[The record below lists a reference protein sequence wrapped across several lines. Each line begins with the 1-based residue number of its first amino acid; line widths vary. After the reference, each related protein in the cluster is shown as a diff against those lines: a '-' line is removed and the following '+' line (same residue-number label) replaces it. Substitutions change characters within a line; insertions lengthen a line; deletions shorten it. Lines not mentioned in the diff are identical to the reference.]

1 MKTSENQNTRT
12 PNQETGNQ
20 TNNQNPQVRTNQN
33 QQPTA
38 TNQPTTTN
46 QPTATNQ
53 PTNTNQPTT
62 TNQNTQI
69 PNPGKQPSPGQDPI
83 RKQPHVDPDPT
94 APSPDEKRTDPYATK
109 NPSERTNSND
119 LKEQQDKD
127 AYPTGKS
134 KDTSVNETSH
144 KPTNVNP
151 ATERNSDRNNID
163 RETTK

>member
-1 MKTSENQNTRT
+1 MKTSENQNTRN
-12 PNQETGNQ
+12 PNQETGNPTQ
-20 TNNQNPQVRTNQN
+20 TPNPQATTNQN

-38 TNQPTTTN
+38 TNQPT
-46 QPTATNQ
+46 
-53 PTNTNQPTT
+53 NTNQ
-62 TNQNTQI
+62 NSQI
-69 PNPGKQPSPGQDPI
+69 PNPGKQPSPDQDPI

-94 APSPDEKRTDPYATK
+94 TPSPDEKRTDPYASK
-109 NPSERTNSND
+109 NPSERTETND
-119 LKEQQDKD
+119 LKEEQDKD

-144 KPTNVNP
+144 KPTVNP

>member
-1 MKTSENQNTRT
+1 MKTSENQNTRN

-20 TNNQNPQVRTNQN
+20 KHTQTPLVTTNPN

-38 TNQPTTTN
+38 TNQPG
-46 QPTATNQ
+46 
-53 PTNTNQPTT
+53 NTSNNP
-62 TNQNTQI
+62 NPQI
-69 PNPGKQPSPGQDPI
+69 PNPGKQPSPGQYPI
-83 RKQPHVDPDPT
+83 RKQPHIDPDPT
-94 APSPDEKRTDPYATK
+94 APSPDERRTDPYATK
-109 NPSERTNSND
+109 DPSQKTNPND

-144 KPTNVNP
+144 KLDAVNP
-151 ATERNSDRNNID
+151 ATERNSDKSSID